1 MAEFQKNNEA
11 MEALKRAHAKELASH
26 VQEHNRKYNELLQ
39 AKMDSEDALKAEA
52 EKAKTRL
59 TEELQQKLV
68 RAVEEAKRL

>member
-1 MAEFQKNNEA
+1 
-11 MEALKRAHAKELASH
+11 
-26 VQEHNRKYNELLQ
+26 
-39 AKMDSEDALKAEA
+39 MDSEDALKAEA